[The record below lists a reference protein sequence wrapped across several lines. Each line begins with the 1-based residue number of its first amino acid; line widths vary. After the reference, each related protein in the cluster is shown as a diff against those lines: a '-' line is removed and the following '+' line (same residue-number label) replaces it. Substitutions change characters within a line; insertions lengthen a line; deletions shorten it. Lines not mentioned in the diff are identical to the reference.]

1 MATKTVTPMSLNTL
15 LGAKPNRIE
24 AAVALIEG
32 RLATLPADKLESLKK
47 TASLTS
53 DEFFV
58 YQQTQSRAFAGG
70 RLTFDEAQIV
80 YSSLGGEHFEG
91 DWPEGTSLALRI
103 TITKLMAELL
113 RR

>member
-1 MATKTVTPMSLNTL
+1 MNVKPLSLDTL

-24 AAVALIEG
+24 AAVALIEQ

-47 TASLTS
+47 TTSLTF

-58 YQQTQSRAFAGG
+58 YQQTQSQAFAGG
-70 RLTFDEAQIV
+70 RLTADEAQIV
-80 YSSLGGEHFEG
+80 YTHLGGEHFDG

-103 TITKLMAELL
+103 AFTKLMLELL